1 MNKKYVSQIWF
12 NLVALILFGTL
23 FLIGT
28 FLDESISGALF
39 SPGIMPVELITSTGV
54 YPFFAAFVLFSG
66 VLFER
71 AVHYIAAKPLKIIL
85 CIVCIGIAAG
95 VGYFGGSTL
104 ASKSCFGSV
113 FPSII
118 GSIPIIAAI
127 FAVFELPLFFVG
139 FHFAKKT
146 DDELL
151 VRRIIGLLIVL
162 IAAYLTMTLLKSAF
176 PRPRYRTVVLG
187 YEGVGFVPWYS
198 PVSGASEL
206 AQAFGLSSD
215 EFRSFPSGHSI
226 LSVSAVYILPSLS
239 WIIPKLKDKQL
250 VLSIVGLV
258 FGCTIMFTR
267 MIVGA
272 HYLSDVSMGAM
283 IAVVLSF
290 AYTIIQIVVSKSN
303 NRTSG
308 RT

>member
-1 MNKKYVSQIWF
+1 MNAAMLIF
-12 NLVALILFGTL
+12 FGALFIT
-23 FLIGT
+23 GT
-28 FLDESISGALF
+28 FFDESISKTLF

-71 AVHYIAAKPLKIIL
+71 AVHFTAAKPLKIIL

-95 VGYFGGSTL
+95 VGYFGGSML

-118 GSIPIIAAI
+118 GNIPIIVAI
-127 FAVFELPLFFVG
+127 FAVFELPLFFIG

-146 DDELL
+146 DDKLL
-151 VRRIIGLLIVL
+151 VRRIIGLFIVL
-162 IAAYLTMTLLKSAF
+162 LAAYLTMTLLKSAF

-206 AQAFGLSSD
+206 AKMYELSSD

-226 LSVSAVYILPSLS
+226 LGVSAVYILPSLS

-250 VLSIVGLV
+250 VLCIAGLV

-267 MIVGA
+267 IIVGA

-290 AYTIIQIVVSKSN
+290 AYTIIQICVSKSD
-303 NRTSG
+303 NRISG

>member
-1 MNKKYVSQIWF
+1 M
-12 NLVALILFGTL
+12 
-23 FLIGT
+23 
-28 FLDESISGALF
+28 
-39 SPGIMPVELITSTGV
+39 
-54 YPFFAAFVLFSG
+54 LFSG

-71 AVHYIAAKPLKIIL
+71 AVDYIDAKPLKIIL

-118 GSIPIIAAI
+118 GNIPIIAAI
-127 FAVFELPLFFVG
+127 FAVFELPLFFIG
-139 FHFAKKT
+139 YHFAKKT

-151 VRRIIGLLIVL
+151 VRRIIGLFIVL
-162 IAAYLTMTLLKSAF
+162 LAAYLTMTLLKSVF

-187 YEGVGFVPWYS
+187 YEGIGFVPWYS
-198 PVSGASEL
+198 PVSGAADLE
-206 AQAFGLSSD
+206 QTFGLSSD

-226 LSVSAVYILPSLS
+226 LSASAVYILPSLS

-267 MIVGA
+267 IIVGA
-272 HYLSDVSMGAM
+272 HYLSDVSAGA
-283 IAVVLSF
+283 IIGTLLSIV
-290 AYTIIQIVVSKSN
+290 YTIIQLRLSVKQNQSIGS
-303 NRTSG
+303 T
-308 RT
+308 